1 MTSSQKNN
9 TNKHRPL
16 SQNDPTPLYFRLYSR
31 LKQNILD
38 GTLKHGSQLPT
49 EKELSRVHNISRVTA
64 IRALNEL
71 AADGLV
77 SRQRAIG
84 THVTHKY
91 TPKPVRAPLIG
102 MLQEIESMAR
112 HSVVKVIEIN
122 DERPPAEVSDKF
134 NLNNEDTTLKM
145 IRVRSQDKEPFGY
158 YISWSRGLGS
168 CISEDSLKT
177 NSRLEIFRKNGI
189 HITHVKQTL
198 TAVSASAE
206 VASELEV
213 EPGFSLLKLVR
224 ESFDKNENL
233 VDFLVALYH
242 PERFQY
248 QMDLTVES
256 EP

>member
-1 MTSSQKNN
+1 MASSPKNN
-9 TNKHRPL
+9 TNKRRPL
-16 SQNDPTPLYFRLYSR
+16 SQTDPTPLYFRLYSR

-49 EKELSRVHNISRVTA
+49 EKELSQVHNISRVTA

-77 SRQRAIG
+77 SRQRAKG

-91 TPKPVRAPLIG
+91 TPKPVKAPLIG

-122 DERPPAEVSDKF
+122 DVLPPAEVSGTF
-134 NLNNEDTTLKM
+134 NLTAEETTLKM
-145 IRVRSQDKEPFGY
+145 IRVRIRDGEPFGY
-158 YISWSRGLGS
+158 YISWSRGLDAS
-168 CISEDSLKT
+168 ISEDSLKT

-189 HITHVKQTL
+189 HITHVQQTL
-198 TAVSASAE
+198 TAVPASVE

-213 EPGFSLLKLVR
+213 ESGFPLLKLVR
-224 ESFDKNENL
+224 QSFDKDENL

-256 EP
+256 

>member
-1 MTSSQKNN
+1 M
-9 TNKHRPL
+9 
-16 SQNDPTPLYFRLYSR
+16 
-31 LKQNILD
+31 
-38 GTLKHGSQLPT
+38 
-49 EKELSRVHNISRVTA
+49 
-64 IRALNEL
+64 
-71 AADGLV
+71 

-91 TPKPVRAPLIG
+91 TPKPVKAPLIG

-198 TAVSASAE
+198 TAASASAE

>member
-1 MTSSQKNN
+1 
-9 TNKHRPL
+9 
-16 SQNDPTPLYFRLYSR
+16 
-31 LKQNILD
+31 
-38 GTLKHGSQLPT
+38 
-49 EKELSRVHNISRVTA
+49 
-64 IRALNEL
+64 
-71 AADGLV
+71 
-77 SRQRAIG
+77 
-84 THVTHKY
+84 
-91 TPKPVRAPLIG
+91 

-198 TAVSASAE
+198 TAASASAE

>member
-49 EKELSRVHNISRVTA
+49 EKELSQVHNISRVTA

-77 SRQRAIG
+77 SRQRAKG

-91 TPKPVRAPLIG
+91 TPKPVKAPLIG

-198 TAVSASAE
+198 TAASASAE